1 MIDKKEWISNRAEE
15 ISQNMFERDFYSN
28 GPHIQ
33 LMLWLKAEEDYADYY
48 ASQIDAAYDRWKEE
62 QLMG

>member
-28 GPHIQ
+28 GPNIQ
-33 LMLWLKAEEDYADYY
+33 LMLWAKAEEDYADYY
-48 ASQIDAAYDRWKEE
+48 ASQIDAIYDRWKEE